1 MSRRLD
7 STSARIF
14 ISIIEEGSI
23 SRAAARQNVVVSA
36 ISKRLSD
43 LEKQLGVTLVERTA
57 TGVKP
62 TSAGDALAH
71 HSRLVLQ
78 ALDRAHEEISEYANG
93 VRGHIRV
100 RVSPSS
106 LAEGLAQKISDHLIL
121 QPSIKIDLEELST
134 PQIFSDV
141 LDGRADLGVAPDI
154 LRPSEFQYVP
164 YADYRLCIVVPQGH
178 EMASLRSVRY
188 LDALQYD
195 QVEQRHSSVLTQLLD
210 QTAKQGGV
218 AKRTRIRVSSF
229 ESMCSM
235 VGSGMG
241 VGVVPSMFKTVQS
254 RAHGVKFIP
263 LTDPWANTK
272 LVIVFRSLH
281 SLPAAARSLLGHL
294 VPNLG
299 LER

>member
-14 ISIIEEGSI
+14 ISIIEAGSLG
-23 SRAAARQNVVVSA
+23 RAAARENVVVSA

-43 LEKQLGVTLVERTA
+43 LEDQLGVTLVERLP
-57 TGVKP
+57 TGIRP
-62 TSAGDALAH
+62 TPAGEALAH
-71 HSRLVLQ
+71 HSRLILQ

-106 LAEGLAQKISDHLIL
+106 LVEGLAQKISDHLVL
-121 QPSIKIDLEELST
+121 HPRIKIDLEEVPT
-134 PQIFSDV
+134 PQIFGDV
-141 LDGRADLGVAPDI
+141 LEGRADLGVAPDI
-154 LRPSEFQYVP
+154 LRPAEFQYVP

-178 EMASLRSVRY
+178 ALASLRTVRY
-188 LDALQYD
+188 AEALTYD
-195 QVEQRHSSVLTQLLD
+195 QVEQRNSSILTQLLD
-210 QTAKQGGV
+210 QAAKQSGL

-229 ESMCSM
+229 ESMCAM

-241 VGVVPSMFKTVQS
+241 VGVVPSMFKAVQS
-254 RAHGVKFIP
+254 RAHGVRFIP
-263 LTDPWANTK
+263 LSDPWADSK
-272 LVIVFRSLH
+272 LVIVYRSLH
-281 SLPAAARSLLGHL
+281 SLPTAARSLLGHL
-294 VPNLG
+294 APQLG